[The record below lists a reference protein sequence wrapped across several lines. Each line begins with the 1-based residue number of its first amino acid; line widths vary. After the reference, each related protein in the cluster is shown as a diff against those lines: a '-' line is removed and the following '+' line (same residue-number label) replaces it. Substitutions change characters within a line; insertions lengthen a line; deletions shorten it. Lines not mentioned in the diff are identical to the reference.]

1 MNITQIEN
9 NIYRVEKNDDVAPFF
24 GLDTVNKFNS
34 YREQVPFYYK
44 GYIILLSKDGQG
56 NWYLNSIS
64 KKQVGFGGSPCG
76 AIEQAIKRAVMEI
89 DIREEKRTSLNNQ
102 YKERINK
109 AFSKEILPILIDVI
123 NNMEVK

>member
-109 AFSKEILPILIDVI
+109 AFSKEILPILIDII

>member
-89 DIREEKRTSLNNQ
+89 DIREE
-102 YKERINK
+102 YVK
-109 AFSKEILPILIDVI
+109 AIKYALPLVETFKD
-123 NNMEVK
+123 MEV

>member
-64 KKQVGFGGSPCG
+64 KKQVGFGGSLCG

>member
-123 NNMEVK
+123 NNIEVK

>member
-123 NNMEVK
+123 NNMEV